1 MASAELSVVVRGLRA
16 RLSYASYK
24 AANNIPHVPLND
36 LEAKSR
42 ALSAAP
48 LRLIGSKRK
57 ASGATAHPPT
67 QSPAMRRG
75 GSASSPAA
83 SVPANSSTARS
94 IYSSDGQATLSN
106 ATHSLYTALLGP
118 PPLKQARTV
127 HNSADPPVPAASRS
141 TAGSRP
147 RHGHRGTEATSPT
160 VRSIAEST
168 RAQSRNRQQ
177 EASRPRGSRVDK
189 GKRRASAEETAAVER
204 QAVATLT
211 SLLQSRPSVA
221 TVSSPRSSLSTM
233 SDSGSFQSFNHYGQS
248 TSTTTVT
255 NSLLP
260 PAEASFTMGHTTR
273 AATPPRSGSDHLHS
287 TPRASDEEA
296 ANLML
301 YLHTSPSPARPT
313 TTRDRDTRDSAAFR
327 TLGGAGSLRSKGR
340 VLFAGTEGGKS
351 PLRSESSFA
360 ADSFSA
366 SQSSQLNQPLHLET
380 SNDVVRAAAVP
391 TASVIPPTPESQVPP
406 SSQLFPSPP
415 SPSRV
420 VDLSNIS
427 TSLQAPPTPGN
438 MPFNLNDF
446 INVSPSPAPTTVP
459 RSTISLRSG
468 LGANLRADLGRKL
481 FEEEQHRH
489 HPSGPGP
496 GAGDGLRN
504 GAGTGV
510 LGASIDLVDG

>member
-1 MASAELSVVVRGLRA
+1 MRGLRA

-24 AANNIPHVPLND
+24 AANNIPHVPLYD

-48 LRLIGSKRK
+48 PRLIGSKRK

-67 QSPAMRRG
+67 QAPAMRRG
-75 GSASSPAA
+75 GSASSPVA
-83 SVPANSSTARS
+83 SAPTNSSTARS

-127 HNSADPPVPAASRS
+127 RNSADPPVPAASRS

-147 RHGHRGTEATSPT
+147 RQGHRGTEATSPT

-177 EASRPRGSRVDK
+177 EASRPKGSRVDK

-260 PAEASFTMGHTTR
+260 PAEASFTMSHTTR
-273 AATPPRSGSDHLHS
+273 AATPPRSGTDHLHS

-340 VLFAGTEGGKS
+340 VLFAGAEGGKS
-351 PLRSESSFA
+351 PLRSESSFT
-360 ADSFSA
+360 ADSFP
-366 SQSSQLNQPLHLET
+366 NQPLHLET
-380 SNDVVRAAAVP
+380 SNDVVRTTVP
-391 TASVIPPTPESQVPP
+391 AASVIPPTPESQVPP

>member
-1 MASAELSVVVRGLRA
+1 MRGLRA

-48 LRLIGSKRK
+48 PHLIGSKRK
-57 ASGATAHPPT
+57 ASGAAVHSTT
-67 QSPAMRRG
+67 QAPAMRRG
-75 GSASSPAA
+75 GSASSPVALA
-83 SVPANSSTARS
+83 PTNSSTTRS
-94 IYSSDGQATLSN
+94 IYSSDVQATLSN

-127 HNSADPPVPAASRS
+127 RNSADPPVPAASRS

-147 RHGHRGTEATSPT
+147 RQGHRGTEATSPT

-177 EASRPRGSRVDK
+177 EARRSKGSRIDK
-189 GKRRASAEETAAVER
+189 GKRKASAEETAAVER

-221 TVSSPRSSLSTM
+221 SVSSPRSSLSTM

-248 TSTTTVT
+248 SCTATVT

-260 PAEASFTMGHTTR
+260 PAEASFTMSHTAR
-273 AATPPRSGSDHLHS
+273 AATPPRSGSDHLHT

-313 TTRDRDTRDSAAFR
+313 TTRDRDTRDLATFR

-340 VLFAGTEGGKS
+340 VLFAGAEGGNS
-351 PLRSESSFA
+351 PLRSESSFT
-360 ADSFSA
+360 ADNFPA
-366 SQSSQLNQPLHLET
+366 SQSPQLSQPLRLET
-380 SNDVVRAAAVP
+380 SNDKVRVAVS
-391 TASVIPPTPESQVPP
+391 TASLETTVIPPTPESQVPP
-406 SSQLFPSPP
+406 SSQQFPSPP
-415 SPSRV
+415 SPSRA

-427 TSLQAPPTPGN
+427 ASLQAPPTPGN

-481 FEEEQHRH
+481 FEEDQHRH

-496 GAGDGLRN
+496 GAADGLRN
-504 GAGTGV
+504 GAGSGV